1 MHSGCVPTL
10 PSPCVRNAYPVIIGP
25 TAGGKSD
32 LAVRLA
38 HALIARGQPCEILA
52 ADAYQIYRGMD
63 IGTAKPT
70 LDERAGVPHKLI
82 DLVDP
87 RDTFTA
93 SDWLALARQTIDECF
108 ARGVLP
114 IVVGGTHLYVKLL
127 VDGMFEG
134 PSADE
139 ELREQL
145 RAMGLPALRA
155 ELERIDPAAAA
166 RIHPNDERRTIRA
179 IEVFRLTGKA
189 ISEHQKQ
196 WSLGTPAFQ
205 AGLQPSSSS
214 STSSW
219 LSSEDV
225 TRLANSDDFGRVA
238 GFVGMNPYPPDT
250 YSPVDQLVV
259 HRRLLPHFALPGAT
273 YFVTWKTL
281 HDASL
286 HPEEQQLA
294 LDALTFFDGKTCQV
308 YAATVMSN
316 HVHWIVR
323 PRNDTSLDELVTSVK
338 QFSAREINRRR
349 GTIGSVWQAERFD
362 HIIRD
367 ERYLFEFLRYCVRN
381 PVEAG
386 ACRDAGDYRWTRVHT
401 DVAGSSPGL
410 ESRGTQDKPLLVGLD
425 WPVELIN
432 RRINLRVKLMM
443 ERGFLDE
450 VRQLHEARAFGS
462 QSCEALGYKQ
472 LLAHLEGRMS
482 LDEAVEQIKIQTR
495 RFAKNQRTWLKR
507 LRLTPGSVWID
518 ATTEPATWVDVVV
531 PRLEQVTRTSM

>member
-1 MHSGCVPTL
+1 MRHQPARAGMHSGCVPTL
-10 PSPCVRNAYPVIIGP
+10 PSPRVRHAYPVIIGP

-38 HALIARGQPCEILA
+38 HALTARGQPCEILA

-87 RDTFTA
+87 RDAFTA
-93 SDWLALARQTIDECF
+93 SDWLALAKQTIDECF

-139 ELREQL
+139 ELREEL

-196 WSLGTPAFQ
+196 WSTSTQDSQ
-205 AGLQPSSSS
+205 AGHKIDS
-214 STSSW
+214 
-219 LSSEDV
+219 
-225 TRLANSDDFGRVA
+225 
-238 GFVGMNPYPPDT
+238 
-250 YSPVDQLVV
+250 
-259 HRRLLPHFALPGAT
+259 
-273 YFVTWKTL
+273 
-281 HDASL
+281 
-286 HPEEQQLA
+286 
-294 LDALTFFDGKTCQV
+294 
-308 YAATVMSN
+308 
-316 HVHWIVR
+316 
-323 PRNDTSLDELVTSVK
+323 
-338 QFSAREINRRR
+338 SARPLLI
-349 GTIGSVWQAERFD
+349 
-362 HIIRD
+362 
-367 ERYLFEFLRYCVRN
+367 
-381 PVEAG
+381 
-386 ACRDAGDYRWTRVHT
+386 
-401 DVAGSSPGL
+401 GL
-410 ESRGTQDKPLLVGLD
+410 E

-443 ERGFLDE
+443 ERGFLEE
-450 VRQLHEARAFGS
+450 VRSLRSAGSFGP

-472 LLAHLEGRMS
+472 LLAHLDGHLT

-518 ATTEPATWVDVVV
+518 ATSDPATWVSLAGAHVNAA
-531 PRLEQVTRTSM
+531 L